1 MLSFIDLIVILLYF
15 LVLCWVGYYFLKKL
29 KKNQDFFKGGNRIP
43 AWAAGLSI
51 FGTAL
56 SPITFIA
63 VPAKTFSS
71 DWSYFFLN
79 ISILL
84 VAPIIILFFIPLY
97 RNLGITSVY
106 EYLEKRFNNSIRL
119 IGSVVFLIFQIGRM
133 GIVLFLP
140 AIALNLVS
148 GNINIFSSILLMGV
162 ISLIYTLMGGIEAVI
177 WTDVIQVIILLG
189 GALLSLILIVT
200 NINGGINEI
209 IETGVIDQKFNIVDQ
224 RWSLDQP
231 TFLVVI
237 IGGFFANLITY
248 GTDQTIVQR
257 YLVTKSKK
265 QAIKGVW
272 INALISIPATL
283 IFFFL
288 GTALFVFFKN
298 FPNELNNNFITNDA
312 IFPWFIVSQLPSGV
326 SGILIAAIFAAAM
339 SSLSS
344 SMNAA
349 AASYV
354 ADIHPHFNS
363 KRIINNLKVSRYATL
378 IFGVL
383 GILFAIFLVTT
394 NTKSLW
400 DEFQRVLG
408 LVIGSLGGVFLL
420 GIMTKKA
427 NSNGVLV
434 GIIVSFSI
442 QILFGYLEVIHL
454 ILFSATGV
462 ISCFIFGYLASL
474 LFEKIYKY

>member
-15 LVLCWVGYYFLKKL
+15 LVLCWVGYNFLKKQ
-29 KKNQDFFKGGNRIP
+29 KKTKDFFKGGKRIP

-84 VAPIIILFFIPLY
+84 VAPIIMLFFIPLY
-97 RNLGITSVY
+97 RNLGITSAY

-119 IGSVVFLIFQIGRM
+119 IGSVVFIIFQIGRM
-133 GIVLFLP
+133 GIVIFLP
-140 AIALNLVS
+140 AVALNLVS
-148 GNINIFSSILLMGV
+148 GDINIFSSILLMGIV
-162 ISLIYTLMGGIEAVI
+162 SLIYTLMGGIEAVI
-177 WTDVIQVIILLG
+177 WTDVIQVMILLG
-189 GALLSLILIVT
+189 GALLSLIFIVT
-200 NINGGINEI
+200 NINGGISEI
-209 IETGVIDQKFNIVDQ
+209 IESGVIDQKFNIVDKT
-224 RWSLDQP
+224 WSLNQP
-231 TFLVVI
+231 TFWVVI

-265 QAIKGVW
+265 EAIKGVW
-272 INALISIPATL
+272 INAIISIPATL

-298 FPNELNNNFITNDA
+298 FPKELNDDFIINDA
-312 IFPWFIVSQLPSGV
+312 IFPWFIVSQLPIGV

-344 SMNAA
+344 SMNASA
-349 AASYV
+349 ATYV
-354 ADIHPHFNS
+354 ADIHSHFNS
-363 KRIINNLKVSRYATL
+363 KSIMNRLKVSRYATL

-427 NSNGVLV
+427 NSDGVLI
-434 GIIVSFSI
+434 GIILSFSL
-442 QILFGYLEVIHL
+442 QILLGYLEAIHL

-474 LFEKIYKY
+474 FFEKKI

>member
-15 LVLCWVGYYFLKKL
+15 LVLCWVGYYFLKKP

-224 RWSLDQP
+224 RLSLDQP

-272 INALISIPATL
+272 INALISICLLYT
-283 IFFFL
+283 
-288 GTALFVFFKN
+288 
-298 FPNELNNNFITNDA
+298 
-312 IFPWFIVSQLPSGV
+312 SPSPRD
-326 SGILIAAIFAAAM
+326 S
-339 SSLSS
+339 
-344 SMNAA
+344 
-349 AASYV
+349 
-354 ADIHPHFNS
+354 
-363 KRIINNLKVSRYATL
+363 
-378 IFGVL
+378 
-383 GILFAIFLVTT
+383 
-394 NTKSLW
+394 
-400 DEFQRVLG
+400 
-408 LVIGSLGGVFLL
+408 
-420 GIMTKKA
+420 
-427 NSNGVLV
+427 
-434 GIIVSFSI
+434 
-442 QILFGYLEVIHL
+442 
-454 ILFSATGV
+454 
-462 ISCFIFGYLASL
+462 
-474 LFEKIYKY
+474 

>member
-1 MLSFIDLIVILLYF
+1 MLGRLLF
-15 LVLCWVGYYFLKKL
+15 FKET

-200 NINGGINEI
+200 NINGGISEI

-283 IFFFL
+283 IFFFW
-288 GTALFVFFKN
+288 ALPYSFFLK
-298 FPNELNNNFITNDA
+298 T
-312 IFPWFIVSQLPSGV
+312 
-326 SGILIAAIFAAAM
+326 
-339 SSLSS
+339 SLTS
-344 SMNAA
+344 
-349 AASYV
+349 
-354 ADIHPHFNS
+354 
-363 KRIINNLKVSRYATL
+363 
-378 IFGVL
+378 
-383 GILFAIFLVTT
+383 
-394 NTKSLW
+394 
-400 DEFQRVLG
+400 
-408 LVIGSLGGVFLL
+408 
-420 GIMTKKA
+420 
-427 NSNGVLV
+427 
-434 GIIVSFSI
+434 
-442 QILFGYLEVIHL
+442 
-454 ILFSATGV
+454 
-462 ISCFIFGYLASL
+462 
-474 LFEKIYKY
+474 